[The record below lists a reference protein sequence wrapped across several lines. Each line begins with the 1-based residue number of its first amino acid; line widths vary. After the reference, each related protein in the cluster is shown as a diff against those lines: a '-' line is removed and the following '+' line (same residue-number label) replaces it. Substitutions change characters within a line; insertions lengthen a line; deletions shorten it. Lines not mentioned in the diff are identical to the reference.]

1 MALSPEDYK
10 KMLPYASERQAVHVN
25 ALISE
30 GTYRAACAKLGIAE
44 SSLSR
49 SLNLLRQ
56 RYAQKESSAHLNQ
69 TVPDGFEIKG
79 VSAYHKATE
88 ESPAY
93 WVKTTRDQ
101 ANQARALQEAVEA
114 MMADVPRAEIT
125 PPPQLTLKDLASL
138 YIITDYHIGM
148 LAWAEET
155 GAAWDTNIAENMLF
169 AWFEKA
175 VSLTPDSEVGI
186 FGQLGDFL
194 HFDGLDAVTPTN
206 RHVLDADTRFDK
218 LVRVAIRVTR
228 RVINLLLSKH
238 NRVHII
244 MAEGNHD
251 LASSAWL
258 RSIFYENYQDNPRI
272 TVDRSP
278 KPYYCF
284 EWGRTSLYFHH
295 GHKKNFGQLD
305 QAFTGMFP
313 EIFGRT
319 KYRYGHSGHLH
330 HSQVKESGLM
340 VMEQHRTLAA
350 PDAHASRGAWLS
362 ERSADVITYSK
373 QCGQICRHTIPYE
386 MIKDCV

>member
-1 MALSPEDYK
+1 MKMTPHEYEAL
-10 KMLPYASERQAVHVN
+10 LPYATETQAKYVRALVANRTYKATAKACGVN
-25 ALISE
+25 
-30 GTYRAACAKLGIAE
+30 E
-44 SSLSR
+44 SSVTIALKALRLSAAR
-49 SLNLLRQ
+49 VDV
-56 RYAQKESSAHLNQ
+56 EPHLG
-69 TVPDGFEIKG
+69 TTAAEGFEIKG
-79 VSAYHKATE
+79 VSSYHKATE
-88 ESPAY
+88 EKPAF
-93 WVKTTRDQ
+93 WLKTSKDAAQQ
-101 ANQARALQEAVEA
+101 AQAIKVAIEA
-114 MMADVPRAEIT
+114 MMQDVPKARKID
-125 PPPQLTLKDLASL
+125 PPKLTIENLASL

-155 GAAWDTNIAENMLF
+155 GAAWDTQIAEDMLF
-169 AWFEKA
+169 SWFEKA
-175 VSLTPDSEVGI
+175 ASLAPDSEVGI

-228 RVINLLLSKH
+228 RVINLLLTKH
-238 NRVHII
+238 AKVHVI

-258 RSIFYENYQDNPRI
+258 RSIFYESYQDNPRV

-278 KPYYCF
+278 KPYYAF
-284 EWGRTSLYFHH
+284 EWGITSLFFHH
-295 GHKKNFGQLD
+295 GHKKNFGVLD

-319 KYRYGHSGHLH
+319 KFRYGHSGHLH

-350 PDAHASRGAWLS
+350 PDAHAARGAWIS

-373 QCGQICRHTIPYE
+373 TCGQISRQTIPYK
-386 MIKDCV
+386 MLIDG